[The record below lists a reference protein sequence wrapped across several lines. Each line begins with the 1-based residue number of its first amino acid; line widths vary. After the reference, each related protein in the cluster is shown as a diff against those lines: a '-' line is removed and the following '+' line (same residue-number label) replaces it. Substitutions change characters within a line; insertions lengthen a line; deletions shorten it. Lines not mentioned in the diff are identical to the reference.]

1 MCIPVKGAV
10 NPVTCRAREGQNPS
24 VPSSNQFLAFLVAS
38 FVFVEVPGPSLLF
51 TLGRALTV
59 GRRDALLSVVGNAL
73 GLLVQV
79 VAVAVGLGAVVAASA
94 QAFTALK
101 LAGAAY
107 VVYLGV
113 QAIRHRG
120 DARQSLE
127 VATEAR
133 RTTSWESVR
142 TGLVV
147 GATNPKTIVFFA
159 AFLPQFVGKDGSAA
173 PQLLLLGLVFG
184 VLACASDACWALAA
198 GRARDW
204 FAREP
209 KRLDHLGATGG
220 VMMIGLGATL
230 ATAQA

>member
-1 MCIPVKGAV
+1 
-10 NPVTCRAREGQNPS
+10 
-24 VPSSNQFLAFLVAS
+24 VPSLSQLAAFLVAS
-38 FVFVEVPGPSLLF
+38 ILFIQVPGPSLLF

-73 GLLVQV
+73 GLTVQV
-79 VAVAVGLGAVVAASA
+79 VGVAVGLGALVAASA
-94 QAFTALK
+94 EAFTVLK

-113 QAIRHRG
+113 QAIRHRSA
-120 DARQSLE
+120 ARLALGA
-127 VATEAR
+127 ATSAR
-133 RTTSWESVR
+133 RTTAWESVR

-159 AFLPQFVGKDGSAA
+159 AFLPQFIDDDGATG
-173 PQLLLLGLVFG
+173 PQVLLLGLVFG
-184 VLACASDACWALAA
+184 VLACASDSCWALAA
-198 GRARDW
+198 GKARDW

-209 KRLDHLGATGG
+209 RRLDHLGTTGG

-230 ATAQA
+230 ATASHGA